1 MTNVIFAVAVLGILG
16 AVFGALLA
24 FASKIFYV
32 EHDERI
38 DQILGVLPGAN
49 CGGCG
54 FAGCANCAEAIV
66 EGKAKV
72 SACPVGGP
80 AVAAQ
85 VAGIMGVDA
94 GGAERMVAHVYC
106 CGGDRATK
114 KFSYDGLETCA
125 AASKV
130 AGTPM
135 ACPSACLGF
144 GSCVAACKYDAIH
157 VENGVAKVDMDK
169 CVACGACIAACPK
182 GLIELVP
189 AGQKVFINCRN
200 TEKGVEVR
208 NKCQVGCIACTLCA
222 KKCPSEAI
230 TIENNLAKID
240 YTKCTNCGTCA
251 TVCPRKLI
259 VDLAAR
265 PEAEAPAEA
274 PASAQ

>member
-1 MTNVIFAVAVLGILG
+1 MTNVIYAVAVLGILG
-16 AVFGALLA
+16 GVFGALLA

-38 DQILGVLPGAN
+38 DEILGVLPGAN

-54 FAGCANCAEAIV
+54 FAGCSNCAEAIV
-66 EGKAKV
+66 AGNAKV

-85 VAGIMGVDA
+85 VARIMGVEDS
-94 GGAERMVAHVYC
+94 GSDRVVAHVYC
-106 CGGDRATK
+106 CGGDRAVK
-114 KFSYDGLETCA
+114 KFQYDGLTTCA

-135 ACPSACLGF
+135 ACPSACLGY
-144 GSCVAACKYDAIH
+144 GSCVEACKYDAIH

-169 CVACGACIAACPK
+169 CVACGACVAACPK
-182 GLIELVP
+182 GLIEMVP
-189 AGQKVFINCRN
+189 ARQKVFISCRN
-200 TEKGVEVR
+200 TEKGPVVR

-230 TIENNLAKID
+230 TIEDNLAKID
-240 YTKCTNCGTCA
+240 YSKCTNCGACA

-259 VDLAAR
+259 VDLNAKPVEENA
-265 PEAEAPAEA
+265 PAAEAQ
-274 PASAQ
+274 AQ